1 MKVVKKI
8 KVDEERLQRREEGEK
23 MVVRFV
29 GRSRRE
35 EVAEGECVCVR
46 VCSIADANT
55 NCCYA
60 FYTARAHGGM
70 GEGIT
75 TMS

>member
-35 EVAEGECVCVR
+35 VAEGECVCVR

-60 FYTARAHGGM
+60 FYRARAHGGM

>member
-1 MKVVKKI
+1 MEGVKKV
-8 KVDEERLQRREEGEK
+8 KVDEESLQRREEGEK

-35 EVAEGECVCVR
+35 VAEGECVR

-60 FYTARAHGGM
+60 FYRARAHGGT
-70 GEGIT
+70 GKGIT